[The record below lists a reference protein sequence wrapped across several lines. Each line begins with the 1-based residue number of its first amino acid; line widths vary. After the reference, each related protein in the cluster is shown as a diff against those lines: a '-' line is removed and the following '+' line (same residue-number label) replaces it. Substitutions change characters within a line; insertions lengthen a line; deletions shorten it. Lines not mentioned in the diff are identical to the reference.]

1 LNNERTIARR
11 RIFDGRILKLEL
23 YEVMLDNGKIA
34 ERELITHQGGVGVL
48 PVTDTGE
55 VILVKQFRKPYEA
68 EIIEIP
74 AGKKEPGEEP
84 ESCAVRELEEETG
97 IRAEKLTFLADM
109 YPSPGYTD
117 EIVHIYK
124 AEGLTY
130 GEMSADEDEFIEV
143 VKYPMAD
150 AMKMI
155 TGGLIKDAKTIIA
168 ILMAAKELNK

>member
-1 LNNERTIARR
+1 LNNERTTARR

-23 YEVMLDNGKIA
+23 HEVMLDNGKIA